1 MAKPTIQDV
10 AQQAGVGVGTVSRV
24 LNNHPSVRPVTRERI
39 LRAMEE
45 LTYVPNP
52 HARRIAGGRSYTV
65 SVMLPMVAAEFYIR
79 LISSI
84 EETLMEARFDAALFP
99 LLGRERLE
107 RYLEGHTLPYQADG
121 IIQVTYNLAALFP
134 DGRLPTAQPVV
145 LVDGKSEVYDC
156 TYVDNYRG
164 GTLAAEC
171 AARFEGPIYLVS
183 FDDENDDD
191 APLRSLVFQ
200 QRIQGFRDGLVRAG
214 KVLEEVVRCGL
225 LLHEGREIARRI
237 YAQCFQGQATFPLTV
252 FCGADII
259 GRAFIEQAQHDGLE
273 LGQDVRVI
281 GFDDQPWAEEIGLTT
296 LHQPVEQM
304 GRDAAEM
311 LLERLSGYAGPPR
324 QVCYVPRLI
333 ERSSTGRVL
342 ELSPT

>member
-24 LNNHPSVRPVTRERI
+24 LNNHASVRPLTRERI
-39 LRAMEE
+39 LKAMES
-45 LTYVPNP
+45 LNYVPNP

-121 IIQVTYNLAALFP
+121 IIQVTYNLAAMFP

-183 FDDENDDD
+183 FDDDNDDE

-200 QRIQGFRDGLVRAG
+200 QRIQGFRDGLA
-214 KVLEEVVRCGL
+214 KAEKTLEEVVRCGL
-225 LLHEGREIARRI
+225 QLHEGREIARRI
-237 YAQCFQGQATFPLTV
+237 YAESTFPLTV

-259 GRAFIEQAQHDGLE
+259 GRAFIEQALHDGLDI
-273 LGQDVRVI
+273 GFDVRVI
-281 GFDDQPWAEEIGLTT
+281 GFDDQPWAEDIGLTT

-304 GRDAAEM
+304 GREAAAM
-311 LLERLSGYAGPPR
+311 LLERLNGYEGPPR
-324 QVCYVPRLI
+324 QVCYTPRLI
-333 ERSSTGRVL
+333 ERASTGRVL
-342 ELSPT
+342 ELSPK